1 MNSLALPLL
10 EVTPSAVPAASVH
23 ETLAFELGWDH
34 AHYGIAPAL
43 PQAYESPSLC
53 AGLVA
58 GRESVRRRPLAASR
72 PVQLWL
78 QLRLQAWCLGTSVEP
93 VQVTPRFL
101 EQLEVSHCPV
111 TRAPLDSRRCG
122 AAVIARLRNDAA
134 YAAGNLAMLSA
145 KAERAS
151 AAVSRTQALEL
162 AAEADGRGTGGGLSG
177 LTAEQWSRVATLAS
191 FVESMAHEQACALPL
206 LVLPPN
212 RLRLF
217 NPAQALQ
224 AFISRQLLAPGWS
237 LRMSRIEA
245 LLPAKEAQRSL
256 QTFFHALLPRVL
268 EAGRDL
274 AAHEQRWA
282 VEDAWRQPLVQQ
294 RWWAF
299 ARQLSAAQC
308 EALVVRAHAK
318 RLGQGLLRALN
329 DRAAVDGWNLEQ
341 QGRLAGATS
350 VQRAPTRRA
359 TSPERRWPVLP
370 AAQQASR
377 QAVLPLQ
384 RAATPSLLCNRTS

>member
-1 MNSLALPLL
+1 MNSLALPLP
-10 EVTPSAVPAASVH
+10 EVTPTADPAPSAQ

-34 AHYGIAPAL
+34 ARYGIAPAL
-43 PQAYESPSLC
+43 PRAYESASLC

-58 GRESVRRRPLAASR
+58 GRVGAGRRPGAASR
-72 PVQLWL
+72 AVQFWL
-78 QLRLQAWCLGTSVEP
+78 RLRLQAWCLGRSVEP

-101 EQLEVSHCPV
+101 QQIDVSHCPV
-111 TRAPLDSRRCG
+111 TRAPLDSNHAPCG

-145 KAERAS
+145 KVERAS
-151 AAVSRTQALEL
+151 ANVSCAQALER
-162 AAEADGRGTGGGLSG
+162 AAAAANSPDGAGVSG
-177 LTAEQWSRVATLAS
+177 LTGEQWARVATLMS
-191 FVESMAHEQACALPL
+191 FVEPMSHEQACELPL

-245 LLPAKEAQRSL
+245 LLPAKAAQRAL

-268 EAGRDL
+268 EAGRNL
-274 AAHEQRWA
+274 AVPEQRWA
-282 VEDAWRQPLVQQ
+282 IEDAWRQPLVQQ

-318 RLGQGLLRALN
+318 RLGQGLLHALN
-329 DRAAVDGWNLEQ
+329 DSAAVDGWSLEQ
-341 QGRLAGATS
+341 QGRLAGVAS
-350 VQRAPTRRA
+350 FQRAPTRRV
-359 TSPERRWPVLP
+359 TSPERRGPVWP
-370 AAQQASR
+370 AAPQGPHQT
-377 QAVLPLQ
+377 VLPLQ
-384 RAATPSLLCNRTS
+384 